1 MLAGC
6 YNQTHFSH
14 MRNCENPVNAK
25 GTTKCCK
32 DRIIAPYS
40 KHPPQWY
47 DAILVPHRPCAKPL
61 FPKGEKKRE
70 RRKEKTRR

>member
-1 MLAGC
+1 
-6 YNQTHFSH
+6 

-47 DAILVPHRPCAKPL
+47 DAILVPHRPCANPYSQKERK
-61 FPKGEKKRE
+61 KGKKG
-70 RRKEKTRR
+70 RRKAEDR